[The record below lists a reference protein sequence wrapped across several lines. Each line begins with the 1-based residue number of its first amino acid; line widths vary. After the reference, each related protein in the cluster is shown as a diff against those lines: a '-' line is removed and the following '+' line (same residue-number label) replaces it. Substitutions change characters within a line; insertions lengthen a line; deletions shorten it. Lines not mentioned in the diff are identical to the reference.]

1 MSQVLLFADDR
12 ALAAFLGGAATLRPG
27 ISEAPC
33 QELDLQGPAPGA
45 LTRALLFDGEP
56 LPASAD
62 PCNTSCVLPAALR
75 GGKLEV
81 RAQGKQHSIA
91 AEALS
96 EPRALAQILHPLPWR
111 SPPAGGEVLYLCEL
125 GDDFARFV
133 SEHLELGRDDL
144 RTATAETPW
153 GTRVL
158 LDSGPPAWFLL
169 ERWVEGERVRAF
181 RRSPGARARRVY
193 VEWGYEHPLERW
205 LRDPPEGE
213 LLLITADGQH
223 LRCAATE
230 FSDLAQLLDLEPG
243 RFPTTEL
250 SPAPAPPRLSVALRL
265 EGRVTPLDPTLWLLP
280 GSEQAR
286 LERLLAQTPEDE
298 LRNLLLAT
306 IEGPDGAPLFAV
318 REVLAGRAPRLLP
331 LGERCFAP
339 HPGLPNLLLPCD
351 ERLAPPL
358 RDDRYATAFGLTGGI
373 LTLLERGP
381 ADELTQLTIPERAFQ
396 SIERLIDFVVHTEAR
411 RLEAIVREAPFAL
424 EEFAEVDLEVPRVER
439 EHERLPATP
448 QLPQEEE
455 EPKPKTRGRLLGKLR
470 DFFVPSPSEE
480 RPALPATPSA
490 DPGAA
495 QLAELEATLT
505 LEAPTAEAW
514 FKLGRLQ
521 GARGGAEEALRAFE
535 NGLWL
540 LPAGEGFA
548 ALQQLA
554 NELGGPLPPRK
565 APESASDLYRAVLTY
580 CAAVADGE
588 QDASR
593 YRELT
598 ERVYEALR
606 AQQVRLRKKT
616 RWLLWAAVGRETGDA
631 IELERQRED
640 LLSEL
645 VLRGIEDRE
654 VPPFVRRV
662 LLDEFGY
669 KAATG
674 SGASEALSFLEA
686 ASGFSGSLS
695 LPALQAKSSA
705 HVAWLLAVLGES
717 KAALATAKRVERTA
731 RTGREDA
738 QGAVF
743 GAAALARLGAVRE
756 RAAGRE
762 QGLELIERSLH
773 WIVSLATAKQSSH
786 VESEAAKAFADWF
799 SALEDARSASPGVG
813 APLLEE
819 ALERLRERSPELQA
833 KVLSGAAQA
842 WLSLGVEEQGL
853 TLARTLLASDLR
865 YELCEKIVLC
875 LEDFT
880 RGRPLGEADA
890 GRVLEFFLAN
900 PRRIDEISIQMFE
913 VVLRAHPQD
922 PWELGERVRAQLND
936 GGHVYAARLIG
947 LASLRRL
954 AELRDRRRGPELL
967 DAALADA
974 WTHKAPPGAER
985 RRGEQRMRLVTRLAS
1000 LVPRF
1005 GMRDRGLAL
1014 LGDIQRRAESEEDP
1028 YIRNELLMSAGM
1040 AISKL
1045 GDSLNSFKVLDQIA
1059 AQAMASFRAAELGE
1073 NGPPAWLLFETIE
1086 ECAHGVI
1093 ELGETGEHGQGL
1105 LARIAELARETLK
1118 RLPHEGHLV
1127 SARFFACKAL
1137 VRTSH
1142 SYLAMGNLDLARAL
1156 FDESYE
1162 HVKRFVGQ
1170 DLVDLLEQLAEVA
1183 GELDGR
1189 HRYGVAHKV
1198 IELAQARSGGSPF
1211 FERGLV
1217 DLIDRLTT
1225 NIVRGESAFTAAL
1238 KRWKGREERLIR
1250 DRVAVEEFGES

>member
-27 ISEAPC
+27 ISQAPC
-33 QELDLQGPAPGA
+33 QELELGAAAPSS
-45 LTRALLFDGEP
+45 LNRALLFDGEP
-56 LPASAD
+56 LPTGEASSSLTAR
-62 PCNTSCVLPAALR
+62 VFPAALR
-75 GGKLEV
+75 QGKLEL
-81 RAQGKQHSIA
+81 RAQGEQISLP
-91 AEALS
+91 AEAHS
-96 EPRALAQILHPLPWR
+96 APRALAQVLRPLPWR
-111 SPPAGGEVLYLCEL
+111 KPPRGGEVLYLCEP

-133 SEHLELGRDDL
+133 SEHLELERDDL
-144 RTATAETPW
+144 RTATADTPW
-153 GTRVL
+153 GKRIL
-158 LDSGPPAWFLL
+158 LDSGAPAWFLL
-169 ERWVEGERVRAF
+169 ERWVDGDTVRAF
-181 RRSPGARARRVY
+181 RRAEGAQARRVY

-205 LRDPPEGE
+205 LRDPGEGE
-213 LLLITADGQH
+213 LLLITAAGEH
-223 LRCAATE
+223 LRCPSADFA
-230 FSDLAQLLDLEPG
+230 DLATLLDLDPG
-243 RFPTTEL
+243 HFPSVEL
-250 SPAPAPPRLSVALRL
+250 TPAEAPQRLSVALRL
-265 EGRVTPLDPTLWLLP
+265 ESRVTPVDPTLWLLP
-280 GSEQAR
+280 GSEQER

-306 IEGPDGAPLFAV
+306 LTGPDGQPLFAV

-351 ERLAPPL
+351 LRLAPPL
-358 RDDRYATAFGLTGGI
+358 RDDRYASAFGLTGGV
-373 LTLLERGP
+373 LTVLEDAGGG
-381 ADELTQLTIPERAFQ
+381 LTELTIPERAFQ
-396 SIERLIDFVVHTEAR
+396 PIERLIDFVAHTEAA
-411 RLEAIVREAPFAL
+411 RLDAIVRETPFDL

-439 EHERLPATP
+439 EKVQLEVP
-448 QLPQEEE
+448 QVAPEDEARPR
-455 EPKPKTRGRLLGKLR
+455 PKSRGRLLGKLR
-470 DFFVPSPSEE
+470 DFFVPTPSEE
-480 RPALPATPSA
+480 RPALQETLTE

-495 QLAELEATLT
+495 ALAELEGVLT
-505 LEAPTAEAW
+505 LEAPTADAW
-514 FKLGRLQ
+514 FKLGRMQ
-521 GARGGAEEALRAFE
+521 GARGGAEESLRAFE

-540 LPAGEGFA
+540 LPPGQGFA
-548 ALQQLA
+548 ALQQLGS
-554 NELGGPLPPRK
+554 ELGGPLPPGQT
-565 APESASDLYRAVLTY
+565 PENAGHLYRAVLGY
-580 CAAVADGE
+580 CAAVRQAE
-588 QDASR
+588 QDVSR

-598 ERVYEALR
+598 EQVYEALR

-616 RWLLWAAVGRETGDA
+616 RWLLWGAVLRETGDA

-686 ASGFSGSLS
+686 ASGFSSSLS
-695 LPALQAKSSA
+695 SAALQAKSSA
-705 HVAWLLAVLGES
+705 HVGWLLAVLGES
-717 KAALATAKRVERTA
+717 KPALASAKRVERTA
-731 RTGREDA
+731 RGSREDA
-738 QGAVF
+738 QGGVF
-743 GAAALARLGAVRE
+743 AAAALARLGAVRE

-762 QGLELIERSLH
+762 QGLELLDRSLK

-786 VESEAAKAFADWF
+786 VESEAAKAYADWF
-799 SALEDARSASPGVG
+799 RALDDARSASPGVG
-813 APLLEE
+813 GPLLEE

-842 WLSLGVEEQGL
+842 WLNLGIEERGL
-853 TLARTLLASDLR
+853 ALARSLLASDLR

-875 LEDFT
+875 LEEFT
-880 RGRPLGEADA
+880 RGRPLSEEDA
-890 GRVLEFFLAN
+890 QRVHDFFLGN
-900 PRRIDEISIQMFE
+900 PRRIDEISIGMFE
-913 VVLRAHPQD
+913 VVLRAHSAD
-922 PWELGERVRAQLND
+922 PWELTESVRAQLRE
-936 GGHVYAARLIG
+936 GGHVYQARLIG
-947 LASLRRL
+947 LAGLRRL

-974 WTHKAPPGAER
+974 WQHKAPPGAER

-1005 GMRDRGLAL
+1005 GLRDRGLAL
-1014 LGDIQRRAESEEDP
+1014 LGDIHRRAEAEQDP
-1028 YIRNELLMSAGM
+1028 YIRNELLMAAGM

-1059 AQAMASFRAAELGE
+1059 SQAMESFRAAELGE

-1093 ELGETGEHGQGL
+1093 ELGETGEQGQGL
-1105 LARIAELARETLK
+1105 LSRIAELARETLK

-1142 SYLAMGNLDLARAL
+1142 SYLAMGNLELARAL